1 MATMRLV
8 PSSYTLS
15 NTSYLSVSNASNMYN
30 NTDNT
35 TYATV
40 TNSRSSTTSYYIYLQ
55 GFNFDSIPSGA
66 TINSFTIKIKIRES
80 GATTSTSYRM
90 YLANGTST
98 ASDYASTMPST
109 TAATITFDNVSSTWD
124 TISGYGSNFG
134 IRIDAK
140 RASRNTTSYLYI
152 YGAEIEVDYTLSQHT
167 ITSTITN
174 GTMVSDN
181 PLTINDG
188 EDAVIMFNGNG
199 NYEFQSMTINGVS
212 VSPTENSSYTKGKAV
227 TTVTPT
233 YSTNYSTYSSYA
245 FSNCHDG
252 STSTYFWSSEAQATG
267 KYVLISF
274 DAAIDLTS
282 FSTYSSNSTDCPG
295 SNNVLQ
301 ISSDGGTN
309 WTTIGTFTG
318 STTCDFTN
326 LTATNINAIR
336 IYANSD
342 IDNWLVLNEIT
353 MEYTLHSTPLNYQYS
368 YTIKTVTEDQ
378 TIVIVFGDSK
388 QLYVKINGTWTAIKE
403 TYQKVDG
410 IWTIMTFDPTDTS
423 QKLKYTGHI
432 EVTS

>member
-15 NTSYLSVSNASNMYN
+15 DTSYLSVSNASNMYN

-35 TYATV
+35 TYATI

-66 TINSFTIKIKIRES
+66 TINSFTIKIKISES

-90 YLANGTST
+90 YLVNGTST
-98 ASDYASTMPST
+98 TSDYASTMPST
-109 TAATITFDNVSSTWD
+109 TAATIAFDNVSSTWD

-174 GTMVSDN
+174 GTIVSDN

-199 NYEFQSMTINGVS
+199 NYEFQSMTVNGVS
-212 VSPTENSSYTKGKAV
+212 VTPTENSSYTKGKAI
-227 TTVTPT
+227 TTATPT

-252 STSTYFWSSEAQATG
+252 STSTYFWSS
-267 KYVLISF
+267 
-274 DAAIDLTS
+274 
-282 FSTYSSNSTDCPG
+282 
-295 SNNVLQ
+295 
-301 ISSDGGTN
+301 
-309 WTTIGTFTG
+309 
-318 STTCDFTN
+318 
-326 LTATNINAIR
+326 
-336 IYANSD
+336 
-342 IDNWLVLNEIT
+342 
-353 MEYTLHSTPLNYQYS
+353 
-368 YTIKTVTEDQ
+368 
-378 TIVIVFGDSK
+378 
-388 QLYVKINGTWTAIKE
+388 
-403 TYQKVDG
+403 
-410 IWTIMTFDPTDTS
+410 
-423 QKLKYTGHI
+423 
-432 EVTS
+432 